1 MRCRRVQRRLS
12 AFLDGE
18 LSEKQTSRIAEHL
31 SGCPNCQQEVAS
43 LSSVWEQL
51 GETHEVDP
59 SPYFWTRLSARIAQ
73 AEERRFSLDN
83 VLGMLNRLLV
93 PATVVAAS
101 VVGLWIGGAL
111 YDVQRGDEPEVWE
124 QVTASLYLD
133 VLDDFPGQSIGSA
146 YMELVSDQ
154 GE

>member
-1 MRCRRVQRRLS
+1 MRCRTVQRKLS

-18 LSEKQTSRIAEHL
+18 LSEKKTSRIAEHL

-43 LSSVWEQL
+43 LSSVWKRL
-51 GETHEVDP
+51 GERHAVDP

-73 AEERRFSLDN
+73 VEERRFSLDK
-83 VLGMLNRLLV
+83 VGGILNRLLV
-93 PATVVAAS
+93 PATAIAAS
-101 VVGLWIGGAL
+101 LVGFWVGGAL
-111 YDVQRGDEPEVWE
+111 YDVHREDQPDEWK

-133 VLDDFPGQSIGSA
+133 ALDDFPVQSIGSA

-154 GE
+154 GK